1 MPDTPALWLAE
12 FTANLTTTGTQ
23 STPRVTQLA
32 NGTILVTWTSDDN
45 SEVGSPADTDVIG
58 QMFDPPGQPDR
69 RRISGQRQFHH
80 P

>member
-45 SEVGSPADTDVIG
+45 SGVGSPA
-58 QMFDPPGQPDR
+58 
-69 RRISGQRQFHH
+69 
-80 P
+80 